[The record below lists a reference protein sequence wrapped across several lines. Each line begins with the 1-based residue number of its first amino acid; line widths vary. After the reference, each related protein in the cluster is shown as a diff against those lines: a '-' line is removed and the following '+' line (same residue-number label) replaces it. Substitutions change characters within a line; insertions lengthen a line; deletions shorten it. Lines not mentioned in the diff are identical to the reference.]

1 MKSKIIAIC
10 ALSVNAAIGLQAAPR
25 TSLNYSIVTETSDI
39 GGKRTTSA
47 SYTNDGSAGLIAGIS
62 TVASPSE
69 SAKHGYIAQL
79 FDVAGFT
86 VNALPSTVN
95 EGAARQVIG
104 GYLLDD
110 ATLLAVN
117 AASVAW
123 SAASPLTINA
133 SGLATAGIVYQNT
146 MALVQG
152 TYLGST
158 GSINLTILNVNTDD
172 FGSYAGD
179 GIGDD
184 WQVQYF
190 GLPPNANAAPSV
202 DFDHTGQTNLFKY
215 IAGLNPLDPNSRFTL
230 SIAPV
235 PAQPAQ
241 KNLTFSPRFAD
252 RTYTIKARSD
262 LLTPGG
268 WSAINGSA
276 PSDNGTVRTITDL
289 NATPA
294 PKFYHVEI
302 TKP

>member
-110 ATLLAVN
+110 ATLVAVN

-152 TYLGST
+152 TYAGDT

-190 GLPPNANAAPSV
+190 GLPPNPAAGPLL
-202 DFDHTGQTNLFKY
+202 DPDGDGQNNRFEW
-215 IAGLNPLDPNSRFTL
+215 IAGLIPTDSNSAFKL
-230 SIAPV
+230 SIVGSFQGA
-235 PAQPAQ
+235 
-241 KNLTFSPRFAD
+241 NLIFGPTVAGRTCTVKYGFDFAD
-252 RTYTIKARSD
+252 VSNWLTISGGIVSDIGNLRTVTD
-262 LLTPGG
+262 T
-268 WSAINGSA
+268 NA
-276 PSDNGTVRTITDL
+276 PLGPR
-289 NATPA
+289 
-294 PKFYHVEI
+294 KYYRVEI
-302 TKP
+302 GK